1 MGSTLTP
8 PFPPVTGGA
17 LPDPILVVDD
27 DAFVCTVVAAALSA
41 AGARVTCCTS
51 GQEALAIVTDLKPAL
66 VLLDFV
72 MPGLDGRATWSALRE
87 RLTAAG
93 VALPRGVFLTARAGE
108 ETKHLGAEPHIA
120 GVIAKP
126 FDPMTFVDQ
135 LRGVLQAPA
144 GDAGALR
151 LAAVTEEFARSLVGA
166 AEHIRA
172 LAGELRAG
180 GWRRAGAEALLA
192 RAHALAG
199 SAGLF
204 KRHALGAAAGEAEG
218 LLLNYLKLDRAP
230 DVTELRRLDAAVTA
244 LLSHCR

>member
-51 GQEALAIVTDLKPAL
+51 GEEALAVVADLKPAL

-72 MPGLDGRATWSALRE
+72 MPGLDGRAAWSALRA

-93 VALPRGVFLTARAGE
+93 VALPRGVFLTARNAD
-108 ETKHLGAEPHIA
+108 ETKHLGTEPNIA

-144 GDAGALR
+144 GKMVDAGALR
-151 LAAVTEEFARSLVGA
+151 LAAVAEEFARALPGA
-166 AEHIRA
+166 AEHIRE
-172 LAGELRAG
+172 LAGELRTG
-180 GWRRAGAEALLA
+180 GWRRASAEALLA

-204 KRHALGAAAGEAEG
+204 KRHA
-218 LLLNYLKLDRAP
+218 P
-230 DVTELRRLDAAVTA
+230 DVAALRRLEGAVIE
-244 LLSHCR
+244 LLGHCR